1 MTDPLRDAI
10 HRRATNTE
18 IEKIALAEG
27 MIPLLEDGL
36 RKVENGETTKSELLR
51 SVSGMSIGD
60 TAG

>member
-1 MTDPLRDAI
+1 MFKNQRILTRIPV
-10 HRRATNTE
+10 N
-18 IEKIALAEG
+18 EKIALAEG